1 MSDNKFKFDKFID
14 DICKREKREK
24 IERIDEDADQEKAVH
39 PQKTYNRLYREKW
52 QNSTRFTR
60 RVK

>member
-1 MSDNKFKFDKFID
+1 MSDSKFKFDKFID
-14 DICKREKREK
+14 DICKREK
-24 IERIDEDADQEKAVH
+24 IERIDEDAEQERAVH